1 MNWNELRLKNRP
13 RGRQRDI
20 NLQPLQRARMGC
32 WFGKGAQCHGYLI
45 ELKGPLIYKFIENEG
60 VNSGAAFISDDLV
73 SKLSP
78 AAEIG
83 DMGRL
88 PPPQAH

>member
-32 WFGKGAQCHGYLI
+32 WFGKGAQCHGFLI
-45 ELKGPLIYKFIENEG
+45 ELKDPLIYIY
-60 VNSGAAFISDDLV
+60 V
-73 SKLSP
+73 
-78 AAEIG
+78 
-83 DMGRL
+83 
-88 PPPQAH
+88 H

>member
-1 MNWNELRLKNRP
+1 MDFDKP
-13 RGRQRDI
+13 KVYGDT
-20 NLQPLQRARMGC
+20 
-32 WFGKGAQCHGYLI
+32 
-45 ELKGPLIYKFIENEG
+45 FISDGLVENEG
-60 VNSGAAFISDDLV
+60 MNSDAAFISDLV

>member
-1 MNWNELRLKNRP
+1 M
-13 RGRQRDI
+13 
-20 NLQPLQRARMGC
+20 
-32 WFGKGAQCHGYLI
+32 
-45 ELKGPLIYKFIENEG
+45 FIENEEM
-60 VNSGAAFISDDLV
+60 NNGAAFISDDLV